1 MTGDASKPPVIM
13 QGGAKEH
20 VLDLVRKYA
29 APFNI
34 YVGIVLVVACTFVKQ
49 IPIAFKAHADSALGR
64 LTLFILTI
72 VVADL
77 YSWTYGLLMALFSV
91 LLISVSPRTV
101 KTFKNL
107 SEGFQGS
114 DTNVQ
119 MVSQK
124 EKWFVEKVL
133 DENPVAIQDKEVKTQ
148 AIQDNTIGS
157 NSTTSSK

>member
-148 AIQDNTIGS
+148 AIQDNTTGS

>member
-1 MTGDASKPPVIM
+1 
-13 QGGAKEH
+13 
-20 VLDLVRKYA
+20 
-29 APFNI
+29 
-34 YVGIVLVVACTFVKQ
+34 
-49 IPIAFKAHADSALGR
+49 
-64 LTLFILTI
+64 
-72 VVADL
+72 
-77 YSWTYGLLMALFSV
+77 MALFSV

-101 KTFKNL
+101 KKFQNL

-148 AIQDNTIGS
+148 AIQDNTTGS

>member
-1 MTGDASKPPVIM
+1 MTETTSKPPVIM

-34 YVGIVLVVACTFVKQ
+34 YVGILLVVACTFVKQ
-49 IPIAFKAHADSALGR
+49 IPIAFKAHADSTLGR

-72 VVADL
+72 IVADL

-101 KTFKNL
+101 KKFQNL

-119 MVSQK
+119 MISQN

-148 AIQDNTIGS
+148 AIQDNTTGS